1 MKKCNFKILSFVLA
15 LAIISSTFAYASNLG
30 VASSYASLNTPV
42 GVPLDLSNFNLTIP
56 TKTAVAPTSLQNLK
70 VKSEMTG
77 FTSKKSENNIPTDAL
92 TYVSKYAHLGGV
104 FLAPLVNT
112 VYITFDCGYEGGV
125 TNQILDTLKLKNVR
139 CAFFITGQYARENP
153 ELVNRMINEGHII
166 GNHTWSHPDCPQ
178 KDLLTVQEDIFKL
191 QDYVKAT
198 YNYDMKLFRY
208 PYGYFSEMLLKFIS
222 LQGFTQMFW
231 SYGYRDWVTNDQP
244 DEGSSKRNIIKAACP
259 GMIYLLHAESKTNAN
274 ILGDCID
281 GIRAAG
287 FVVGDC
293 SDFLKFY

>member
-1 MKKCNFKILSFVLA
+1 MKKNNFKILSFVMA
-15 LAIISSTFAYASNLG
+15 LVLLLSTFAYASNLG
-30 VASSYASLNTPV
+30 AISGVAGVNTPV
-42 GVPLDLSNFNLTIP
+42 GMPLDLSSFNIQYP
-56 TKTAVAPTSLQNLK
+56 VKTAVAPTSLQNLK

-92 TYVSKYAHLGGV
+92 TYVSKYSHLGGI

-112 VYITFDCGYEGGV
+112 VYFTFDCGYEGGF

-139 CAFFITGQYARENP
+139 CVFFITGQYARENP
-153 ELVNRMINEGHII
+153 ALVLRMINEGHIV

-191 QDYVKAT
+191 QDYVKTT

-208 PYGYFSEMLLKFIS
+208 PYGYFSEMLLKFLS

-259 GMIYLLHAESKTNAN
+259 GMIYLLHTESKTNAN

-287 FVVGDC
+287 FMVGDC

>member
-1 MKKCNFKILSFVLA
+1 MKKNNFKILSFVMA
-15 LAIISSTFAYASNLG
+15 LVLLLSTFAYASNLG
-30 VASSYASLNTPV
+30 AISGVTGVNTPV
-42 GVPLDLSNFNLTIP
+42 GMPLDLSSFNIQYP
-56 TKTAVAPTSLQNLK
+56 VKTAVAPTSLQNLK

-92 TYVSKYAHLGGV
+92 TYVSKYSHLGGI

-112 VYITFDCGYEGGV
+112 VYFTFDCGYEGGF

-139 CAFFITGQYARENP
+139 CVFFITGQYARENP
-153 ELVNRMINEGHII
+153 ALVLRMINEGHIV

-191 QDYVKAT
+191 QDYVKTT

-208 PYGYFSEMLLKFIS
+208 PYGYFSEMLLKFLS

-259 GMIYLLHAESKTNAN
+259 GMIYLLHTESKTNAN

-287 FVVGDC
+287 FMVGDC